1 MHASLQPIVYR
12 GRLAAAAG
20 TDRFFL
26 APHIEALQ
34 DDHPDRHFVSLM
46 CCFARD
52 VMVGATTGPYHA
64 AAAELAV
71 RSALVDDHAFAAL
84 SAWDDSDLAEHFGLP
99 LDQVGAKR
107 RDLRRPERF
116 RPQASGR

>member
-1 MHASLQPIVYR
+1 MHASLQPVLYR

-26 APHIEALQ
+26 APRIETLEE
-34 DDHPDRHFVSLM
+34 DHPDRQFVSLM

-52 VMVGATTGPYHA
+52 VMVGATPGLYDD

-71 RSALVDDHAFAAL
+71 RSALVDDGAFAAL

-99 LDQVGAKR
+99 LDQVRAKR
-107 RDLRRPERF
+107 RDLCRPERVG
-116 RPQASGR
+116 PPASGR